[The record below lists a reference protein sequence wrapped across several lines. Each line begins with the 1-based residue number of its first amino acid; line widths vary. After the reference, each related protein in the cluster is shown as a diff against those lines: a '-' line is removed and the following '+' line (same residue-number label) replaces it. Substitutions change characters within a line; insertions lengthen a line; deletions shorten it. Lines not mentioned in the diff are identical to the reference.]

1 MAELFQF
8 VLQLS
13 MPVLL
18 KLPGSFLFSG
28 RVVLQQRLLGRIL
41 LLSKRE
47 IEEAM
52 HVVVAG
58 KGHCVVYSA
67 DGRHFEVPLAFLG
80 TALFGELLRMSQ
92 EEFGFTS
99 DDGRIT
105 LPCDAAVIEYV
116 MCLLRKD
123 ASKEVVR
130 ALLSS
135 MVRACCNVSG
145 VQPCSQQLAVCAKL
159 ISSRC
164 I

>member
-1 MAELFQF
+1 
-8 VLQLS
+8 
-13 MPVLL
+13 
-18 KLPGSFLFSG
+18 
-28 RVVLQQRLLGRIL
+28 
-41 LLSKRE
+41 
-47 IEEAM
+47 M
-52 HVVVAG
+52 HVVVIG

-105 LPCDAAVIEYV
+105 LPWDAAVIEYV

-145 VQPCSQQLAVCAKL
+145 VQPCSQQLAVCA
-159 ISSRC
+159 
-164 I
+164 